1 MALMGEKVDSGGGVM
16 VDSTS
21 EMADSVGDEM
31 GESAGLKMVDLA
43 GAVIDDSVMGERDV
57 FGHSSNLTLL
67 PTMTS

>member
-1 MALMGEKVDSGGGVM
+1 MGGEKVDSGGGVM

-21 EMADSVGDEM
+21 EMADSVGDEI
-31 GESAGLKMVDLA
+31 GESADLKMVDLA
-43 GAVIDDSVMGERDV
+43 GAVIDDSVVGERDV